1 MPREWVTVTREPWC
15 LLIKQCLA
23 AIDRH
28 NRLFFETGDRS
39 HLLQAERL
47 RQYVIELKDWI
58 SHHERAAGAEPP
70 RS

>member
-1 MPREWVTVTREPWC
+1 MPREWVTATREPWC

>member
-1 MPREWVTVTREPWC
+1 MPREWVTATREPWC

-58 SHHERAAGAEPP
+58 SHHERAAGAEPN
-70 RS
+70 

>member
-1 MPREWVTVTREPWC
+1 MPREWVTATREPWC
-15 LLIKQCLA
+15 VLIHQALM

-28 NRLFFETGDRS
+28 NSLFFQTGDRW

-58 SHHERAAGAEPP
+58 SSHERAAGAEPY
-70 RS
+70 